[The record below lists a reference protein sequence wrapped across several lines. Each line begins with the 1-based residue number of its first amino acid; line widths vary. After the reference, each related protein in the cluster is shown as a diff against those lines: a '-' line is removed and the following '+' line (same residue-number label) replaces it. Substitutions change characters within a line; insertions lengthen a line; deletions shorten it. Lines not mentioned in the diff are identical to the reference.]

1 MSGASVSETFCRFG
15 PHQDFWHTGA
25 LVGRKGGVVVGV
37 TSGAEINN
45 HRLVRTIWSC
55 HKTSCTHGTKE
66 DLQLARAIKYTT
78 SYTRHTH
85 CTAAAAVAAAAAL
98 LAASERCSLQTTNA
112 LQLYYRMTQRNCCLL
127 KIINQQYLKR
137 WTPLKNRKIKHIKK
151 VYLIKNHQKGCCLLQ
166 TILWI
171 IRYVLVLLWWD

>member
-1 MSGASVSETFCRFG
+1 MTINSVTKITIFPNGGKSEINFLPYVLDIIHLSKIFVQIPNWVKMMYESVKSSKLVLCRFG
-15 PHQDFWHTGA
+15 PHQDFWHSGA
-25 LVGRKGGVVVGV
+25 PVGRKGGVVVGV

-85 CTAAAAVAAAAAL
+85 CTAARRWRRQQRHCWQPVKGAVCKQQMPYSCTTVL
-98 LAASERCSLQTTNA
+98 PREIVAS
-112 LQLYYRMTQRNCCLL
+112 
-127 KIINQQYLKR
+127 
-137 WTPLKNRKIKHIKK
+137 
-151 VYLIKNHQKGCCLLQ
+151 
-166 TILWI
+166 
-171 IRYVLVLLWWD
+171 